1 MRRVNGFAVGAEM
14 RIFEPMKRSGEMRV
28 VGRLRDDFLTQ
39 MGRNQRQ
46 AYLLAPRAGFPK
58 GVQKFRTWDEVA
70 SWTKKKRAI

>member
-1 MRRVNGFAVGAEM
+1 
-14 RIFEPMKRSGEMRV
+14 MKRSGEMRV

-39 MGRNQRQ
+39 MGHNQRR

-70 SWTKKKRAI
+70 SWEKQFLEQHRAGDSDKPVG